1 MNSSEGLDSKLI
13 EKQIC
18 EYIAQMSKKKNSG
31 EYKAKTVKQA
41 VDAIN
46 RHLINISSIC
56 GINLHD
62 KYEFPD
68 LWTVLHGKMKD
79 LQEKGFGEKEGSIA
93 LNVQQVQE
101 ILADNFLN
109 PDTPEGLLY
118 RVFFQTAT
126 CFACRGGEHY
136 NLRID
141 QFLPLPDGRG

>member
-1 MNSSEGLDSKLI
+1 
-13 EKQIC
+13 
-18 EYIAQMSKKKNSG
+18 MSKKKNSG
-31 EYKAKTVKQA
+31 EYKAQTVKQA

-46 RHLINISSIC
+46 RHLVNISSIR
-56 GINLHD
+56 GINLYD

-68 LWTVLHGKMKD
+68 LWTVLHSKMKD

-136 NLRID
+136 NLRVD
-141 QFLPLPDGRG
+141 QFLPLV